1 VTRWGWVAAGWAL
14 LFACLHLF
22 WALGGS
28 SGLASSAGTELAA
41 ERPAWF
47 VAAGL
52 WGVAVLLLIA
62 AALAVALARGP
73 HRRLLSP
80 AGGAVGLLLVVRGL
94 GIEVLMLAGAYDG
107 NGAISPGQQHWSLV
121 LWNPW
126 FVVGGV
132 AFLLAALGRAGT
144 SPTFRGGRR
153 WARGRG

>member
-14 LFACLHLF
+14 AFGCLHVF

-28 SGLASSAGTELAA
+28 TGLASSAGTELAA

-52 WGVAVLLLIA
+52 WGVAVLLAIA
-62 AALAVALARGP
+62 AILAVALARGP
-73 HRRLLSP
+73 HRRLLAL
-80 AGGAVGLLLVVRGL
+80 AGGAVGLLLLLRGL
-94 GIEVLMLAGAYDG
+94 GIEVLMLGGAYDA
-107 NGAISPGQQHWSLV
+107 NGAISSSQQHWSLV

-132 AFLLAALGRAGT
+132 AFLLAARDVLER
-144 SPTFRGGRR
+144 PLCRGPG
-153 WARGRG
+153 